1 MDIGFILSSLHGFF
15 TDSIDVAVLAQK
27 AESLGFESF
36 WIPEHTIVPVHYTS
50 RYAGTTTIAPDWG
63 DPLIGLAKASAVT
76 QSIKLGTAISLV
88 PEHNP
93 LLQAKQIATLDRLS
107 NGRFIFG
114 IGAGWLKE
122 ETEIMGG
129 DFEHRWGQTREAILA
144 MKELWT
150 QDEAEFHGKYYDFPP
165 VRCNPKPVQQP
176 HPPIFLGGHAPN
188 VLKRIAAWGDGWMP
202 SLRSDS
208 PLTVRLNA
216 EQVRIGRATLDELAE
231 AAGRDPKAIRLMVC
245 SIGADRDII
254 QELEEAGADRVM
266 VSLPRDM
273 DGDVLEALEEL
284 AETVLK

>member
-1 MDIGFILSSLHGFF
+1 MDVGLATGISTH
-15 TDSIDVAVLAQK
+15 SIDVAMLAQK

-36 WIPEHTIVPVHYTS
+36 WLPEHTIVPVQSNS
-50 RYAGTTTIAPDWG
+50 RYGGTPDGSIPPSMSDSG
-63 DPLIGLAKASAVT
+63 DPLIGLARASAAT
-76 QSIKLGTAISLV
+76 QHIKLGTAISLV

-114 IGAGWLKE
+114 IGARWLQE

-165 VRCNPKPVQQP
+165 VRCNPKPVQRP
-176 HPPIFLGGHAPN
+176 HPPVFLGGFAPN
-188 VLKRIAAWGDGWMP
+188 VFKRIAAWGDGWMP
-202 SLRSDS
+202 
-208 PLTVRLNA
+208 VRVTP
-216 EQVRIGRATLDELAE
+216 EQVRMGRATLDELAE
-231 AAGRDPKAIRLMVC
+231 ASGRDPTAIRLMVC
-245 SIGADRDII
+245 NVPADHETIM
-254 QELEEAGADRVM
+254 ELQEAGADRVT

-273 DGDVLEALEEL
+273 GEGMLPELEQL
-284 AETVLK
+284 AERVLT